1 MQHAQQKRLWFQA
14 GFFILFLLAPV
25 FDLFRFDLNVKHFF
39 FLGMPWTLGLDD
51 FLAHR
56 IDATQAA
63 TNIILRGGLP
73 ILGLIGS
80 GIWISWKYGR
90 LYCGWLCPHF
100 SVVETVNGML
110 RRATARQSIWDKHPL
125 PERNADGSITR
136 ANPWYWLVV
145 VPLAL
150 AFAFAWAVAL
160 LTYLLPP
167 VEIYANLWHGE
178 LTGNQGRFIGVGT
191 LLFFIE
197 FMFARHLFCRFGC
210 AVGLFQSLAWMGN
223 RTALVIGFDRKRAKT
238 CADCNAACDNVCPM
252 RIKPR
257 AIKRHMFACTQCGR
271 CAEACS
277 QVQAGNPRGT
287 LLKWVDH
294 ECALDKSARDFG
306 HHESIPPHCFEAKPG
321 PKIKTTASSAVKEP
335 YNSLSLKRPS

>member
-63 TNIILRGGLP
+63 INIILRGGLP
-73 ILGLIGS
+73 ILGVIGS

-100 SVVETVNGML
+100 SVVETVNDVL

-125 PERNADGSITR
+125 PERNADGSITK
-136 ANPWYWLVV
+136 ANPRYWLV

-223 RTALVIGFDRKRAKT
+223 RTARVIGFDRQRAKT
-238 CADCNAACDNVCPM
+238 CADCNAACDNACPM

-277 QVQAGNPRGT
+277 QVQAGNPQGT

-294 ECALDKSARDFG
+294 ECALDKSAREFG
-306 HHESIPPHCFEAKPG
+306 RHETIPPHCFEPNPG
-321 PKIKTTASSAVKEP
+321 PKIKTIASLAVKEP
-335 YNSLSLKRPS
+335 YNGLSLKRPS